1 MIPNTPRIL
10 HFILGLCFLLS
21 PLPLLAE
28 PEKTEK
34 AVRVGYYEDGDYM
47 RRTPGGEYVGFNF
60 EYPQEIAKF
69 SGLTYRVVDGVSW
82 ENTLAMLE
90 KGEIDLLP
98 AVYYTPERAKKMLFS
113 ELPLLNLYT
122 TLNVRADDGRYSY
135 EDFDSF
141 QGMRVG
147 IIAGSKDGEK
157 FRRYCRDN
165 NLNLIIVPYAE
176 TADLLAALG
185 NKTLD
190 GVAITHLGRNSVFRS
205 VAQFSPEPM
214 YIAVAK
220 DRPELLTRVNKAMNV
235 IALRDPYYALR
246 LHTAYF
252 SVNAE
257 QKPVFTEQEE
267 AFIARKKR
275 IKAAYDPTWA
285 PLEYTDPSTGRFA
298 GVVADLFKHI
308 ESESGLLCDFVPLPQ
323 EKALEMAARGELDVV
338 CVMAG
343 DYLWNEHYKLNTTG
357 EYLSTPAL
365 LVRLRQGDE
374 IKTIALQKGYWLSK
388 SVTEENSGKKI
399 LYYDSVKDCFDA
411 LLAGKA
417 DATYANAHIVNY
429 LRAELRYATLNA
441 TPLGRYTGQL
451 RIGVSRH
458 ADPRLF
464 AILDRCVQY
473 TSMEEMDDL
482 VLKNTI
488 KPRNIRL
495 RDFVAEHP
503 AEVISGIVAVFG
515 LIILLLAYSLAMKSR
530 HNAQIQSLLYRDRLT
545 GLDNIDKFYA
555 ECNQLLAG
563 SKNEYAL
570 LFGDIS
576 QFKIINDNF
585 GFAVGDELLRAYAAI
600 LRDSVDPDERCAR
613 VSADHFILLLR
624 YHDWEKLSARITDMT
639 QSLDVWRYAQGL
651 PYKIGTV
658 FGVYLVNK
666 AEKYNIHLM
675 LDLANYARRNA
686 KLSMGGSLA
695 LYDEK
700 MRQDALLHQELSGR
714 LENALEQGELTAWY
728 QPKVD
733 MTSGEIIGSE
743 ALVRW
748 SHPTR
753 GLLMPGSFMPL
764 FERSGAVVQVDLYVF
779 EQVCKALS
787 ECGKLGLP
795 LHPVSSNFSSLHFER
810 PNFARQL
817 AEIAARYEV
826 PHHLLEVEITESS
839 IMRNP
844 ESACAQIMQ
853 LKERGF
859 LIAIDDF
866 GSGYSSLGNIQQ
878 IMADVLKLDRS
889 FVQRNMLGE
898 REQIVLG
905 NVIRMATELG
915 MSVICEGVES
925 REQAN
930 ILIQLGCR
938 NAQGFFYAKPMPRRE
953 FEQILRD
960 GTRLPA

>member
-60 EYPQEIAKF
+60 EYLQEIAKF

-113 ELPLLNLYT
+113 ELPMLNLYT

-308 ESESGLLCDFVPLPQ
+308 ESESGLLFDFVPLPQ

-399 LYYDSVKDCFDA
+399 L
-411 LLAGKA
+411 
-417 DATYANAHIVNY
+417 
-429 LRAELRYATLNA
+429 
-441 TPLGRYTGQL
+441 
-451 RIGVSRH
+451 
-458 ADPRLF
+458 
-464 AILDRCVQY
+464 
-473 TSMEEMDDL
+473 
-482 VLKNTI
+482 
-488 KPRNIRL
+488 
-495 RDFVAEHP
+495 
-503 AEVISGIVAVFG
+503 
-515 LIILLLAYSLAMKSR
+515 
-530 HNAQIQSLLYRDRLT
+530 
-545 GLDNIDKFYA
+545 
-555 ECNQLLAG
+555 
-563 SKNEYAL
+563 
-570 LFGDIS
+570 
-576 QFKIINDNF
+576 
-585 GFAVGDELLRAYAAI
+585 
-600 LRDSVDPDERCAR
+600 
-613 VSADHFILLLR
+613 
-624 YHDWEKLSARITDMT
+624 
-639 QSLDVWRYAQGL
+639 
-651 PYKIGTV
+651 
-658 FGVYLVNK
+658 
-666 AEKYNIHLM
+666 
-675 LDLANYARRNA
+675 
-686 KLSMGGSLA
+686 
-695 LYDEK
+695 
-700 MRQDALLHQELSGR
+700 
-714 LENALEQGELTAWY
+714 
-728 QPKVD
+728 
-733 MTSGEIIGSE
+733 
-743 ALVRW
+743 
-748 SHPTR
+748 
-753 GLLMPGSFMPL
+753 
-764 FERSGAVVQVDLYVF
+764 GAV
-779 EQVCKALS
+779 
-787 ECGKLGLP
+787 
-795 LHPVSSNFSSLHFER
+795 
-810 PNFARQL
+810 L
-817 AEIAARYEV
+817 A
-826 PHHLLEVEITESS
+826 
-839 IMRNP
+839 
-844 ESACAQIMQ
+844 
-853 LKERGF
+853 K
-859 LIAIDDF
+859 
-866 GSGYSSLGNIQQ
+866 
-878 IMADVLKLDRS
+878 KK
-889 FVQRNMLGE
+889 
-898 REQIVLG
+898 
-905 NVIRMATELG
+905 ELG
-915 MSVICEGVES
+915 
-925 REQAN
+925 
-930 ILIQLGCR
+930 
-938 NAQGFFYAKPMPRRE
+938 
-953 FEQILRD
+953 
-960 GTRLPA
+960 